1 MLQALLCRRYR
12 AFRKNGGESVLS
24 NEFLPV
30 LDGMM
35 ESGLVTIQKAQ
46 VLRYSRQRR
55 RFARPMRQSGL
66 TVSHGWITED
76 RGLPLQPEGRWVVR
90 FALDSPVEESGFE
103 PSVPR
108 DSEPRVWWRLT

>member
-1 MLQALLCRRYR
+1 MQPGSAASGCWRCGMLQALLCRRYR

-76 RGLPLQPEGRWVVR
+76 RGLPLQPERRERG
-90 FALDSPVEESGFE
+90 
-103 PSVPR
+103 
-108 DSEPRVWWRLT
+108 